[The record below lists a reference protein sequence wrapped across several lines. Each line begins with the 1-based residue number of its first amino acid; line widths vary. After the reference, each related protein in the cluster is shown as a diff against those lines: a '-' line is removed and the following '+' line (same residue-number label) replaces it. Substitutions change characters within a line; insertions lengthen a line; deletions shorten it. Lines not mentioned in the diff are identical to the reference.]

1 MIEKINI
8 AVLSVIYM
16 YKYPIFLRNFTSRYR
31 KKTQVQTTLVHAQ
44 LVKLLCTLA
53 ADHRG
58 LNTTLCCI
66 HGPTLH

>member
-31 KKTQVQTTLVHAQ
+31 KKSPSTDNAGTCSAGKIIVH
-44 LVKLLCTLA
+44 
-53 ADHRG
+53 
-58 LNTTLCCI
+58 I
-66 HGPTLH
+66 SSWS